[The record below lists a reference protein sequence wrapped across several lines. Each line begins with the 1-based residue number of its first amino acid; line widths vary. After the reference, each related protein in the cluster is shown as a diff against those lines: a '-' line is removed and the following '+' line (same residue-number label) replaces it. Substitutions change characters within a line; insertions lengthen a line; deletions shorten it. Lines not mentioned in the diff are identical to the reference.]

1 VISRDELYELV
12 WAKPLTKLSKQL
24 SVSGTDIVRACEV
37 MDVPRPRAGYWNKLK
52 VGRAPEPEPLPEPN
66 KSTLLQWSKEDRLPQ
81 KPRIRRMKKEASS
94 EQAAPER
101 NRVHLLVRGAKE
113 HFLNSH
119 PVDEGGYLKPFK
131 RLLVDVATSSKCLE
145 NGLAL
150 ASELLMAFET
160 AGHRVSIAEAGSK
173 FHRASID
180 ERLVRNVEKRGYQ
193 PNRPWVPMRPTVVS
207 FGNITFGI
215 SIVEMTE
222 EKLLRYIRGN
232 YYPESEV
239 QKLRLPPGALTN
251 TWTTTEAQLCGRLR
265 LTIYSPFSHVDWRI
279 EWEES
284 GNVPLTEKVTS
295 IVKRVKRK
303 VRTVIAMREEADRQ
317 AEIERKK
324 REEEWQLYLRRDDQ
338 RRIKQS
344 IKESRTELT
353 TVIQKWTDIV
363 SVERFFEAAE
373 NRVERLDGPERLV
386 VEERLQLARDLIG
399 TQDPLDFLRAWQSPR
414 ERYEPKYE
422 EEENKNI
429 P

>member
-1 VISRDELYELV
+1 MISREDLYELV
-12 WAKPLTKLSKQL
+12 WAKPLTQ
-24 SVSGTDIVRACEV
+24 VSEELQIPSIKIVQACDA
-37 MDVPRPRAGYWNKLK
+37 MDVPRPRAGHWNKLK
-52 VGRAPEPEPLPEPN
+52 VGRAPEPEPLPAPN
-66 KSTLLQWSKEDRLPQ
+66 KATLLQWSKFDHLPQ
-81 KPRIRRMKKEASS
+81 KPRIRRKKKKESS
-94 EQAAPER
+94 EQAVPER
-101 NRVHLLVRGAKE
+101 RRVHNLVCGAKE

-145 NGLAL
+145 NGLSL
-150 ASELLMAFET
+150 ANELLMAFET
-160 AGHRVSIAEAGSK
+160 AGHRVSIAEAGSE

-180 ERLVRNVEKRGYQ
+180 ERLVRKVEKRGYQ

-207 FGNITFGI
+207 FGKTTFGI

-265 LTIYSPFSHVDWRI
+265 LTIYSPYSHVDWRI

-284 GNVPLTEKVTS
+284 GSEPLTEKVTS
-295 IVKRVKRK
+295 IIKRVKSK
-303 VRTVIAMREEADRQ
+303 VRTVVAMREEADRH

-324 REEEWQLYLRRDDQ
+324 REEEWQRYLRRDDQ
-338 RRIKQS
+338 RRIELS
-344 IKESRTELT
+344 IKESRAELT
-353 TVIQKWTDIV
+353 TVIQNWTEVV

-373 NRVERLDGPERLV
+373 KRAERLVGPERLV
-386 VEERLQLARDLIG
+386 VEERLQLARDLLG
-399 TQDPLDFLRAWQSPR
+399 TQDPLNFLRAWQSPR
-414 ERYEPKYE
+414 ERYEPKYSN
-422 EEENKNI
+422 END
-429 P
+429 